1 MGPRSDERGNLFNS
15 AMKCRPTLLQWGRAR
30 MSAEIC
36 CEAHGHFEHHKA
48 SMGPRSDERGNTV
61 RSRAIAWYFSMLQ
74 WGRARMSAEIN
85 PIVSGGLEGLRAS
98 MGPRSDERGNVFSS
112 AECRRAWA
120 CFNGAALG

>member
-1 MGPRSDERGNLFNS
+1 MGPRSDERGNDQFT
-15 AMKCRPTLLQWGRAR
+15 P
-30 MSAEIC
+30 AEPDP
-36 CEAHGHFEHHKA
+36 AKLA